1 MVYKKLNS
9 ALFLTPKLL
18 YIAVNIEYF
27 LFYNLRQTF
36 LTTRGVTGTQQ
47 TITLIVMLLSTFF
60 SNMGIAYIADKF
72 QRPKGILVF
81 SLLFSAVL
89 FQVLMMPIPS
99 ILISV
104 VFVFYCMF
112 ILSTLPLLDR
122 IVLDY
127 LQKVLQAP
135 ASLYGRQRMFG
146 TLTYCAVNYLTE
158 SLVFGSGGKSS
169 KEGNY
174 SRLCIP
180 YILFSGLAG
189 GLIFLLAPADR
200 IRNTSTS
207 SSSRN
212 PPQFSKVLKNP
223 AYMFFLLIILMN
235 GITRGVMSMYLSNY
249 YKNILNFADFKPSK
263 SLPIYAQ
270 WALQGFYA
278 NPMSTCSTF
287 GIVLEIVLFF
297 CSKSLL
303 GFFGL
308 YWSFLLS
315 QMAQGLRFFLYT
327 FITPEDPL
335 RFEKC
340 CFIEVLKGVNFGLT
354 HLSGVQMATLLVPSN
369 LKSTSQMI
377 YTGTFVCLGTV
388 AGVIAGHF
396 LKIDTFEGVQMVFNG
411 CTYLSL
417 LAIGLIILKY
427 GFLDGKLWGRNAER
441 MPDPVLSAQT
451 SHSTLASQDLK
462 KSESTPVAN

>member
-9 ALFLTPKLL
+9 AIFLTPKLL

-47 TITLIVMLLSTFF
+47 TLTLIVMLLSTFF
-60 SNMGIAYIADKF
+60 SNMGIAYLADKF
-72 QRPKGILVF
+72 QRPKGILIF
-81 SLLFSAVL
+81 CLLFSSLLFQIL
-89 FQVLMMPIPS
+89 LLPIPS
-99 ILISV
+99 ILISA
-104 VFVFYCMF
+104 VFVLYSMF

-122 IVLDY
+122 LVLDY

-146 TLTYCAVNYLTE
+146 TLTYALINYFTE
-158 SLVFGSGGKSS
+158 SIVFGSGGKSS

-180 YILFSGLAG
+180 YILCASVASGLV
-189 GLIFLLAPADR
+189 LLLAPADR
-200 IRNTSTS
+200 VRNAQSSS

-249 YKNILNFADFKPSK
+249 YKNILNFVDFKPPK
-263 SLPIYAQ
+263 YLPTYVQ
-270 WALQGFYA
+270 WCLQELYA

-287 GIVLEIVLFF
+287 GILLEIGLFF
-297 CSKSLL
+297 CSKPLL
-303 GFFGL
+303 NMFGL

-315 QMAQGLRFFLYT
+315 QTAQGLRFFLYT
-327 FITPEDPL
+327 FIKVDDPY

-340 CFIEVLKGVNFGLT
+340 CMIELLKGVNFGLT
-354 HLSGVQMATLLVPSN
+354 HLSGVQLATLLVPSN

-396 LKIDTFEGVQMVFNG
+396 LKIDTYEGVQMVFNG
-411 CTYLSL
+411 CAYLSL
-417 LAIGLIILKY
+417 IAIGLIVLKY
-427 GFLDGKLWGRNAER
+427 GFIDGKLWGENRNEVPA
-441 MPDPVLSAQT
+441 PPLSAQT
-451 SHSTLASQDLK
+451 THSTLASQDLDK
-462 KSESTPVAN
+462 KELTPAN